1 MNDNYNQARLP
12 QPKRAFIKEAD
23 AFTSGDY
30 LINKKWCICLFIL
43 IIIDFD
49 WQENWKK
56 KEDKLCYVYVRI
68 CL

>member
-30 LINKKWCICLFIL
+30 LINKK
-43 IIIDFD
+43 
-49 WQENWKK
+49 
-56 KEDKLCYVYVRI
+56 
-68 CL
+68 